1 MGRSKPTRVVGNL
14 PFAVTSF
21 VGRQR
26 EIREVREL
34 LASARLVTLTGVGGV
49 GKTRLASEVAAASG
63 RSFPDGVWL
72 VDLSGVGDPDLVAG
86 TVLTSLAIVDVSNR
100 TVEEQLV
107 EHLADLQALI
117 VLDNCEHL
125 VDACGALCNL
135 LLRSCAGLRILTTS
149 RELLGVAGEHVY
161 TVPTLSMPSRYDPV
175 TLGALTSYDA
185 PTMLVERARAVRPD
199 LTLSERDADVVVRVC
214 QRLDGIPLAIELA
227 ASRLRSLSLPAVLD
241 RLEDRF
247 VLLVGSIRAAVPR
260 QRTLRA
266 LIDWSYELCL
276 PSEQLLWER
285 LSVFAGGFSLAAAEG
300 VCAGTDLPRERI
312 LDLIDHLV
320 AQSILAPVPTD
331 GPPRY
336 RMLETI
342 REYGWHRLTERDK
355 SGDLCKRHCDYY
367 LALAERIAAAWNGP
381 GQAAGLA
388 ELRAERD
395 NLRAALDWA
404 TSTPTAARE
413 ALALVTALRYH
424 WCADWFLAEGRLW
437 TDKALRVAD
446 RTSPERISA
455 LWVAGWVRL
464 LQGDP
469 EAATAAIDECAA
481 GAAVVGDRHALGWV
495 SCLRGT
501 AQLFPGHLES
511 AIADFEKTVADF
523 SDDDDVVGM
532 TLFQLAMTQAHAG
545 DQGAGATARRGIEL
559 ADRRGERWTK
569 SYSLWAYGYHQYV
582 RGEYEMAVE
591 STRAALEIQRE
602 FNDHV
607 GAALMIELLAWI
619 AAARGEYRHAA
630 RLMGAVGSVWRRI
643 GTSIA
648 AFGPHLGA
656 QHSACE
662 HTLTQSL
669 RQAVQH
675 AERAHGA
682 ALVHARAI
690 QYALDPSQS
699 AQEPDE
705 QEDTTLTARERQVA
719 ELVAEGLSNRQ
730 IAQRLVLS
738 PRTVDRHLE
747 NILGKLGYSSRA
759 QIAAWIAR
767 TRRLR

>member
-1 MGRSKPTRVVGNL
+1 MGRGKPIRAVGNL

-34 LASARLVTLTGVGGV
+34 LATARLVTLTGVGGV
-49 GKTRLASEVAAASG
+49 GKTRLASEVATASG

-72 VDLSGVGDPDLVAG
+72 VDLSGVGDADLVARA
-86 TVLTSLAIVDVSNR
+86 VLTSLAIVDVSNR
-100 TVEEQLV
+100 TIEEQLV
-107 EHLADLQALI
+107 EHLAELQALV

-161 TVPTLSMPSRYDPV
+161 TVPPLSMPSPDDPV
-175 TLGALTSYDA
+175 TLGTLAAYDA

-199 LTLSERDADVVVRVC
+199 LTLTEPDVDVVVRVC
-214 QRLDGIPLAIELA
+214 ERLDGIPLAIELA

-247 VLLVGSIRAAVPR
+247 VLLTGSTRTAVPR

-276 PSEQLLWER
+276 PAEQLLWAR
-285 LSVFAGGFSLAAAEG
+285 LSVFTGGFTLAAAEG
-300 VCAGTDLPRERI
+300 VCAGPDLPRDRM

-320 AQSILAPVPTD
+320 AQSILAPVPTS

-342 REYGWHRLTERDK
+342 REYGWHRLTERDET
-355 SGDLCKRHCDYY
+355 GALGKRHCEHY
-367 LALAERIAAAWNGP
+367 LALAERIAGAWNGP

-388 ELRAERD
+388 ELRAEHD

-404 TSTPTAARE
+404 TSTPSAARQ

-424 WCADWFLAEGRLW
+424 WCADGFLGEGRRW
-437 TDKALRVAD
+437 TDMALRIAD
-446 RTSPERISA
+446 RSGPERVSA
-455 LWVAGWVRL
+455 LWVTGWVRL
-464 LQGDP
+464 LLGDL
-469 EAATAAIDECAA
+469 EAATAALDECAT

-495 SCLRGT
+495 SCFRGT
-501 AQLFPGHLES
+501 AELFPGHL
-511 AIADFEKTVADF
+511 APAAAAFEQTVENY

-532 TLFQLAMTQAHAG
+532 TLFQLAMTQVHAG
-545 DQGAGATARRGIEL
+545 DRSAGVTARRGIEL
-559 ADRRGERWTK
+559 ADQRGERWTK
-569 SYSLWAYGYHQYV
+569 SYSLWALGYDQYV
-582 RGEYEMAVE
+582 RGEYDSATE
-591 STRAALEIQRE
+591 STRAALEVQRE

-607 GAALMIELLAWI
+607 GAALMMELLAWI
-619 AAARGEYRHAA
+619 AAARGEYRQAA

-662 HTLTQSL
+662 QTLTRSL
-669 RQAVQH
+669 RQAEQR
-675 AERAHGA
+675 AERARGA
-682 ALVHARAI
+682 ALDHAQAI
-690 QYALDPSQS
+690 HYALDPRKT
-699 AQEPDE
+699 AEELDE
-705 QEDTTLTARERQVA
+705 QDTMLTARERQVA
-719 ELVAEGLSNRQ
+719 ELVAQGLSNRQ
-730 IAQRLVLS
+730 IAERLVLS

-747 NILGKLGYSSRA
+747 NILGKLGYSSRT
-759 QIAAWIAR
+759 QIAAWTAR
-767 TRRLR
+767 SHRAR

>member
-34 LASARLVTLTGVGGV
+34 LATARLVTLTGVGGV

-63 RSFPDGVWL
+63 RSFPDGAWL
-72 VDLSGVGDPDLVAG
+72 VDLSGLGDADLVAR
-86 TVLTSLAIVDVSNR
+86 TVVTSLAIVDVSNR

-107 EHLADLQALI
+107 EHLADMQVLV

-125 VDACGALCNL
+125 VDACVALCSL

-149 RELLGVAGEHVY
+149 RELLGVTGEHVY
-161 TVPTLSMPSRYDPV
+161 TVPPLSMPNPHDSV
-175 TLGALTSYDA
+175 TLEALAAYDA

-199 LTLSERDADVVVRVC
+199 LTLTERDVDVVVRVC
-214 QRLDGIPLAIELA
+214 ERLDGIPLAIELA
-227 ASRLRSLSLPAVLD
+227 ASRLRSLSLPVVLD

-247 VLLVGSIRAAVPR
+247 VLLAGGMRATAPR

-276 PSEQLLWER
+276 PAERLLWAR
-285 LSVFAGGFSLAAAEG
+285 LAVFAGGFTLAAAEG
-300 VCAGTDLPRERI
+300 VCAGPDLPRERI

-320 AQSILAPVPTD
+320 AQSILALAPTS

-336 RMLETI
+336 RMLETL
-342 REYGWHRLTERDK
+342 REYGWHRLTERDET
-355 SGDLCKRHCDYY
+355 DALRKRHGDHY
-367 LALAERIAAAWNGP
+367 LALAERIAGAWNGP

-395 NLRAALDWA
+395 NLQAALDWA

-424 WCADWFLAEGRLW
+424 WCADGFLGEGRRW
-437 TDKALRVAD
+437 TDKALRIG
-446 RTSPERISA
+446 RSGPERISA
-455 LWVAGWVRL
+455 LWVTGWVRL
-464 LQGDP
+464 LLGDI
-469 EAATAAIDECAA
+469 EAATAALDECAA
-481 GAAVVGDRHALGWV
+481 DAAAVGDRHALGWV

-501 AQLFPGHLES
+501 AALFPGHLAP
-511 AIADFEKTVADF
+511 AIAAFGQTVGDY
-523 SDDDDVVGM
+523 SDDDEVVCM
-532 TLFQLAMTQAHAG
+532 TLFQLAMAQAHAG
-545 DQGAGATARRGIEL
+545 DRSAGATARRGIEL
-559 ADRRGERWTK
+559 ADQQGERWTK
-569 SYSLWAYGYHQYV
+569 SYSLWALGYHQYV
-582 RGEYEMAVE
+582 GGECDRAAE

-607 GAALMIELLAWI
+607 GAALMMELLAWI
-619 AAARGEYRHAA
+619 AAACGEYRHAA
-630 RLMGAVGSVWRRI
+630 LLLGAVGSVWRRI
-643 GTSIA
+643 GSSIA

-662 HTLTQSL
+662 DTLTRSL
-669 RQAVQH
+669 PQAVQR
-675 AERAHGA
+675 AERARGA
-682 ALVHARAI
+682 ALDHAQAI
-690 QYALDPSQS
+690 NYALDPSQTV
-699 AQEPDE
+699 QEPDE

-730 IAQRLVLS
+730 IAQRLVVS
-738 PRTVDRHLE
+738 PRTIDRHLE
-747 NILGKLGYSSRA
+747 NILCKLDYSSRA
-759 QIAAWIAR
+759 QIAAWTAR
-767 TRRLR
+767 SHTL

>member
-34 LASARLVTLTGVGGV
+34 LATARLVTLTGVGGV
-49 GKTRLASEVAAASG
+49 GKTRLASEVAALSG

-72 VDLSGVGDPDLVAG
+72 VDLSGIGDADLVAR
-86 TVLTSLAIVDVSNR
+86 TVLTNLAIVDVSNR
-100 TVEEQLV
+100 TIEEQLV
-107 EHLADLQALI
+107 EHLADQQALI

-125 VDACGALCNL
+125 VDACGALCTL

-149 RELLGVAGEHVY
+149 REVLGVAGEHVY
-161 TVPTLSMPSRYDPV
+161 TVPTLSMPSPCDPV
-175 TLGALTSYDA
+175 SLGALTTYDA

-199 LTLSERDADVVVRVC
+199 LTLTERDADVVVRVC
-214 QRLDGIPLAIELA
+214 ERLDGIPLAIELA

-247 VLLVGSIRAAVPR
+247 VLLAGSIRAAVPR

-276 PSEQLLWER
+276 PSEQQLWAR
-285 LSVFAGGFSLAAAEG
+285 LSVFTGGFTLAAAEG
-300 VCAGTDLPRERI
+300 VCAGSGLPPEHI

-342 REYGWHRLTERDK
+342 REYGWHRLAERDEI
-355 SGDLCKRHCDYY
+355 GAMCKRHCDYY
-367 LALAERIAAAWNGP
+367 LALAERIAGAWNGP

-395 NLRAALDWA
+395 NLQSALEWA
-404 TSTPTAARE
+404 TSTSTAARE
-413 ALALVTALRYH
+413 ALALVAALRYH
-424 WCADWFLAEGRLW
+424 WCADGFLGEGRRW
-437 TDKALRVAD
+437 TDKALRGTD
-446 RTSPERISA
+446 RSRPERISA

-464 LQGDP
+464 LQGDL
-469 EAATAAIDECAA
+469 EAAIAALDECAA
-481 GAAVVGDRHALGWV
+481 GAAAVGDHHALGWV
-495 SCLRGT
+495 SALRCT
-501 AQLFPGHLES
+501 ATLLPGRLAP
-511 AIADFEKTVADF
+511 AITAFEQTAKDYP
-523 SDDDDVVGM
+523 DDEVVRM
-532 TLFQLAMTQAHAG
+532 TLFQLAMAQAFAG
-545 DQGAGATARRGIEL
+545 DHGAGATARRGIEL
-559 ADRRGERWTK
+559 ADQRGERWTK
-569 SYSLWAYGYHQYV
+569 SYSLWALGTGQYLG
-582 RGEYEMAVE
+582 GEYDSAVE

-607 GAALMIELLAWI
+607 GAAVIMELLAWI

-630 RLMGAVGSVWRRI
+630 RLMGAVGSVWHRI
-643 GTSIA
+643 GSSIA
-648 AFGPHLGA
+648 AFGPHLGT

-662 HTLTQSL
+662 HTLDQSL
-669 RQAVQH
+669 REAVQH
-675 AERAHGA
+675 KERALGA
-682 ALVHARAI
+682 ALDHAKAI
-690 QYALDPSQS
+690 DYALDPNQT
-699 AQEPDE
+699 AKEPDGP
-705 QEDTTLTARERQVA
+705 EDTVLTTRERQVA
-719 ELVAEGLSNRQ
+719 ELVAEGLSNRK

-759 QIAAWIAR
+759 QIAAWTAR
-767 TRRLR
+767 THRPH

>member
-1 MGRSKPTRVVGNL
+1 VVGNL

-34 LASARLVTLTGVGGV
+34 LATARLVTLTGVGGV
-49 GKTRLASEVAAASG
+49 GKTRLASEVAAVSG

-72 VDLSGVGDPDLVAG
+72 VDLSGVGDADLVARA
-86 TVLTSLAIVDVSNR
+86 VLTSLAIVDVSNR

-107 EHLADLQALI
+107 EHFADLQALV

-125 VDACGALCNL
+125 VDMCGALCNL

-161 TVPTLSMPSRYDPV
+161 TVPTLSMPSPYDPV
-175 TLGALTSYDA
+175 TLGSLATYDA

-199 LTLSERDADVVVRVC
+199 LTLTERDADVVARVC
-214 QRLDGIPLAIELA
+214 ERLDGIPLAIELA

-247 VLLVGSIRAAVPR
+247 VLLAGGMRAAAPR
-260 QRTLRA
+260 QRTLWA
-266 LIDWSYELCL
+266 LIDWSYELCR
-276 PSEQLLWER
+276 PPERLLWAR
-285 LSVFAGGFSLAAAEG
+285 LSVFAGGFTLAAAEG
-300 VCAGTDLPRERI
+300 VCAGPDLPREHI

-342 REYGWHRLTERDK
+342 REYGWHRLTERDET
-355 SGDLCKRHCDYY
+355 DALRKRQCDHY
-367 LALAERIAAAWNGP
+367 LALAERIAGAWNGP
-381 GQAAGLA
+381 GQAAGLT

-395 NLRAALDWA
+395 NLRTALDWA
-404 TSTPTAARE
+404 TSTPSADRE
-413 ALALVTALRYH
+413 ALGLVTALRYH
-424 WCADWFLAEGRLW
+424 WCADGFLGEGRRW

-446 RTSPERISA
+446 RSGPQRISA

-464 LQGDP
+464 LLGDL
-469 EAATAAIDECAA
+469 EAASAALDRCATDATAL
-481 GAAVVGDRHALGWV
+481 GDRHALGWV

-501 AQLFPGHLES
+501 AELFPGHLAP
-511 AIADFEKTVADF
+511 AIAAFEQTVEDY

-532 TLFQLAMTQAHAG
+532 TLFQLAMAQAHAG
-545 DQGAGATARRGIEL
+545 DLSAGATARRGIEL

-569 SYSLWAYGYHQYV
+569 SYSLWTLGYIQYI
-582 RGEYEMAVE
+582 RGEYDSAVE

-602 FNDHV
+602 FNDHI
-607 GAALMIELLAWI
+607 GAALMMELLAWI

-643 GTSIA
+643 GASLA

-662 HTLTQSL
+662 NTLAQSL
-669 RQAVQH
+669 RQTVQS

-682 ALVHARAI
+682 ALDHAQAI
-690 QYALDPSQS
+690 HYALDPSQI
-699 AQEPDE
+699 AQEPAE
-705 QEDTTLTARERQVA
+705 QPDTVLTARERQVA
-719 ELVAEGLSNRQ
+719 ELVAQGLSNRQ
-730 IAQRLVLS
+730 IAQRLVVS
-738 PRTVDRHLE
+738 PRTIDRHLE
-747 NILGKLGYSSRA
+747 NILCKLDYSSRA
-759 QIAAWIAR
+759 QIAAWTAR
-767 TRRLR
+767 SHRLQ

>member
-26 EIREVREL
+26 EIREVRGL
-34 LASARLVTLTGVGGV
+34 LATARLVTLTGVGGV
-49 GKTRLASEVAAASG
+49 GKTRLASEVAAVAG

-72 VDLSGVGDPDLVAG
+72 VDLSGVGDADLVAQ
-86 TVLTSLAIVDVSNR
+86 TVLTSLGLDVSNR
-100 TVEEQLV
+100 TIEEQLV
-107 EHLADLQALI
+107 EHLADMQALI

-161 TVPTLSMPSRYDPV
+161 TVPPLSMPSLPV
-175 TLGALTSYDA
+175 TLGALAAYDA
-185 PTMLVERARAVRPD
+185 PAMLVERARAVRPE
-199 LTLSERDADVVVRVC
+199 LTLTERDADVVVRVC
-214 QRLDGIPLAIELA
+214 ERLDGIPLAIELA
-227 ASRLRSLSLPAVLD
+227 ATRLRSLSLPAVLD

-247 VLLVGSIRAAVPR
+247 MLLAGSIRAAVPR

-266 LIDWSYELCL
+266 LIDWSYELCQ
-276 PSEQLLWER
+276 PSEQLLWAR
-285 LSVFAGGFSLAAAEG
+285 LSVFTGGFTLAAAEG
-300 VCAGTDLPRERI
+300 VCAGSDLPRERI

-342 REYGWHRLTERDK
+342 REYGWHRLAERDET
-355 SGDLCKRHCDYY
+355 GALCKRHCDHY
-367 LALAERIAAAWNGP
+367 LALAEQIAGAWNGP

-395 NLRAALDWA
+395 NLQAALDWA
-404 TSTPTAARE
+404 TSTPTAVRD

-424 WCADWFLAEGRLW
+424 WCADGFLGEGRRW
-437 TDKALRVAD
+437 IDKALRVAD
-446 RTSPERISA
+446 RTGSERISA

-464 LQGDP
+464 LLGEF
-469 EAATAAIDECAA
+469 EAATAALDECAA
-481 GAAVVGDRHALGWV
+481 AAAAVGDRHALGWV

-501 AQLFPGHLES
+501 AEMFHGHLAP
-511 AIADFEKTVADF
+511 AITAFEKTVADY
-523 SDDDDVVGM
+523 SDDDDVVCM
-532 TLFQLAMTQAHAG
+532 TLFQLALAQANAG
-545 DQGAGATARRGIEL
+545 DRSAGATAHRGIAL
-559 ADRRGERWTK
+559 ADHRGERWTK
-569 SYSLWAYGYHQYV
+569 SYSLWTLGYDQFL
-582 RGEYEMAVE
+582 RGEYDTAVD

-607 GAALMIELLAWI
+607 GAALMMELLAWI

-630 RLMGAVGSVWRRI
+630 GLMGAVGSVWHRI

-648 AFGPHLGA
+648 VFGPHLEA
-656 QHSACE
+656 QHSACQ
-662 HTLTQSL
+662 HTLDQSL
-669 RQAVQH
+669 RQAVQR
-675 AERAHGA
+675 AERTRGA
-682 ALVHARAI
+682 ALDHAQAI
-690 QYALDPSQS
+690 QYALDPSQT

-705 QEDTTLTARERQVA
+705 QEDTMLTARERQVA
-719 ELVAEGLSNRQ
+719 ELVAQGLSNRK
-730 IAQRLVLS
+730 IAQQLVLS

-747 NILGKLGYSSRA
+747 NILCKLGYSSRA
-759 QIAAWIAR
+759 QIAAWTAR
-767 TRRLR
+767 AQRQP

>member
-34 LASARLVTLTGVGGV
+34 LATARLVTLTGVGGV

-72 VDLSGVGDPDLVAG
+72 VDLSAVVDADLVAQ
-86 TVLTSLAIVDVSNR
+86 TVLTSLALVDVSNR
-100 TVEEQLV
+100 TIEQQLV
-107 EHLADLQALI
+107 EYLADRQALI

-125 VDACGALCNL
+125 VDACSALCNV

-149 RELLGVAGEHVY
+149 RELLDVAGEHVY
-161 TVPTLSMPSRYDPV
+161 TVPTLSMPTPYDPV
-175 TLGALTSYDA
+175 TLGGLTAYDA

-199 LTLSERDADVVVRVC
+199 LTLTERDADVVVRVC
-214 QRLDGIPLAIELA
+214 ERLDGIPLAIELA

-247 VLLVGSIRAAVPR
+247 LLLAGSVRAAVPR

-276 PSEQLLWER
+276 PTEQLLWAR
-285 LSVFAGGFSLAAAEG
+285 LSVFSGGFTLAAAEG
-300 VCAGTDLPRERI
+300 VCAGPDLPRERI

-320 AQSILAPVPTD
+320 AQSILAPVPTV

-342 REYGWHRLTERDK
+342 REYGSHRLTERDET
-355 SGDLCKRHCDYY
+355 SAMRKRHCDHY
-367 LALAERIAAAWNGP
+367 LALAEQIAAAWNGP

-395 NLRAALDWA
+395 NLQAALDWA
-404 TSTPTAARE
+404 TSTPAAVRE

-424 WCADWFLAEGRLW
+424 WCTDGFLGEGRRW
-437 TDKALRVAD
+437 IDKALYTAD
-446 RTSPERISA
+446 YSGPERISA
-455 LWVAGWVRL
+455 LWVAGWARL
-464 LQGDP
+464 LLGDID
-469 EAATAAIDECAA
+469 AATVALDECAER
-481 GAAVVGDRHALGWV
+481 AAAVGDRHALGWV
-495 SCLRGT
+495 TCLRGT
-501 AQLFPGHLES
+501 AQLFPGHLAP
-511 AIADFEKTVADF
+511 AIAAFERAAEDYT
-523 SDDDDVVGM
+523 DDDEVVRM
-532 TLFQLAMTQAHAG
+532 TLFQLSMTMAHAG
-545 DQGAGATARRGIEL
+545 DHRAGATARRGIEL
-559 ADRRGERWTK
+559 ADQQGERLTK
-569 SYSLWAYGYHQYV
+569 SYSLMALGYDQYV
-582 RGEYEMAVE
+582 RGEYDSAVE

-607 GAALMIELLAWI
+607 GAALMMELLAWI

-662 HTLTQSL
+662 HTLAKSL
-669 RQAVQH
+669 RQAEH
-675 AERAHGA
+675 DAERGHGA
-682 ALVHARAI
+682 ALDHAHAI
-690 QYALDPSQS
+690 QYALDPSQA
-699 AQEPDE
+699 AQESDE
-705 QEDTTLTARERQVA
+705 HEDTMLTARERQVA
-719 ELVAEGLSNRQ
+719 ELVTQGLSNRQ
-730 IAQRLVLS
+730 IAERLVLS
-738 PRTVDRHLE
+738 TRTIDRHLE
-747 NILGKLGYSSRA
+747 NILCKLGYSSRA
-759 QIAAWIAR
+759 QIAAWTAR
-767 TRRLR
+767 THRLR

>member
-1 MGRSKPTRVVGNL
+1 MGRSRPTRVVGNL

-34 LASARLVTLTGVGGV
+34 LATARLVTLTGVGGV
-49 GKTRLASEVAAASG
+49 GKTRLASEVAAISG

-72 VDLSGVGDPDLVAG
+72 VDLSAVGDPDLVAR

-100 TVEEQLV
+100 TIEEQLV

-125 VDACGALCNL
+125 VDACSALCNL
-135 LLRSCAGLRILTTS
+135 LLRSCAGLRIMTTS

-161 TVPTLSMPSRYDPV
+161 TVPTLSMPSPYDPV
-175 TLGALTSYDA
+175 TLGALAAYDA
-185 PTMLVERARAVRPD
+185 PAMLVERARAVRPD
-199 LTLSERDADVVVRVC
+199 LTLTERDADVVARVC
-214 QRLDGIPLAIELA
+214 ERLDGIPLAIELA
-227 ASRLRSLSLPAVLD
+227 AARLRSLSLSAVLD

-247 VLLVGSIRAAVPR
+247 VLLAGSIRAAVPR

-276 PSEQLLWER
+276 PTEQLLWAR
-285 LSVFAGGFSLAAAEG
+285 LSVFSGGFTLAAAEG
-300 VCAGTDLPRERI
+300 VCAGPDLPRERI

-342 REYGWHRLTERDK
+342 REYGWQRLTERDATD
-355 SGDLCKRHCDYY
+355 SVCKRHCDHY
-367 LALAERIAAAWNGP
+367 LTLAERIAGAWNGP

-388 ELRAERD
+388 ELRTEFD
-395 NLRAALDWA
+395 NLQAALDWA

-424 WCADWFLAEGRLW
+424 WCADGFLGEGRRW
-437 TDKALRVAD
+437 TDRALRVAD
-446 RTSPERISA
+446 DVCPERVSA

-464 LQGDP
+464 LLGDT
-469 EAATAAIDECAA
+469 EAATEALDECAA
-481 GAAVVGDRHALGWV
+481 GAAAMGDRHSLGWV

-501 AQLFPGHLES
+501 AEAFPGRLAP
-511 AIADFEKTVADF
+511 AIAAFEKTVADY
-523 SDDDDVVGM
+523 SDDDDVVCM
-532 TLFQLAMTQAHAG
+532 TLFQLAMAQAHAG
-545 DQGAGATARRGIEL
+545 DRSAGATARRGIEL
-559 ADRRGERWTK
+559 ADQQDERWTK
-569 SYSLWAYGYHQYV
+569 SYSLWALGHDQYV
-582 RGEYEMAVE
+582 RGDYGTAVE

-607 GAALMIELLAWI
+607 GAALMMELLAWI

-643 GTSIA
+643 GTSIT
-648 AFGPHLGA
+648 AFGPQLGA

-662 HTLTQSL
+662 RTLTQSL
-669 RQAVQH
+669 RQAEQR
-675 AERAHGA
+675 AETARGA
-682 ALVHARAI
+682 ALDHAQAI
-690 QYALDPSQS
+690 GYALDPNQT

-705 QEDTTLTARERQVA
+705 QQNTELTTRERQVA
-719 ELVAEGLSNRQ
+719 EFVAQGLSNRQ
-730 IAQRLVLS
+730 IAERLVLS
-738 PRTVDRHLE
+738 PRTIDRHLE
-747 NILGKLGYSSRA
+747 NILCKLGYSSRA
-759 QIAAWIAR
+759 QIAAWTAR
-767 TRRLR
+767 AHRVR